1 MTVSSQI
8 FNKTGLAIGSSLFF
22 VFGVFSTSFAQ
33 SSAAPTRQS
42 WVLVSTTDAQFIYR
56 GTHGI
61 SKTSHKTIIAWE
73 KIVPRLDTSEG
84 RESRR
89 SRIQSLT
96 NMIGAEQANT
106 YGYYLKIEEYDCGE
120 GSTRTLQFKFY
131 DHAGR
136 NIQNVPEFHYSKGGR
151 VIQGPPPPV
160 GKNEKPNWLHP
171 TPNSVGER
179 ILKVVCSANDESQA
193 SIENSRKN
201 DFYVSRTGRF
211 RIKFPRGWTVN
222 EERKED
228 IFVKATDGRGSSI
241 NVIASRYDGPE
252 PKEEELSAMV
262 NLGLVATKKD
272 YPSAV
277 ILDKGLRYLAGKRGP
292 YQRFR
297 VSYDVQGS
305 NMTHTTTNYTVFQ
318 DGLAYT
324 ITTSVPMNAYDEVEP
339 LLKASV
345 NSFTLARHGSY

>member
-1 MTVSSQI
+1 MTIRGQI
-8 FNKTGLAIGSSLFF
+8 FNKAESAIGFSLLF
-22 VFGVFSTSFAQ
+22 VLVVFSLSFAQ
-33 SSAAPTRQS
+33 SNAARTRQS

-56 GTHGI
+56 GTQGI
-61 SKTSHKTIIAWE
+61 SKTSHRTIIAWE

-84 RESRR
+84 RESKR
-89 SRIQSLT
+89 SRIRSLT
-96 NMIGAEQANT
+96 NMIGAERANT
-106 YGYYLKIEEYDCGE
+106 YGYYLKIEEYDCRE
-120 GSTRTLQFKFY
+120 GTTRTLQFKFY

-136 NIQNVPEFHYSKGGR
+136 NIQNVPEFRYSKGGR

-179 ILKVVCSANDESQA
+179 ILKAVCSANDESQA
-193 SIENSRKN
+193 SIENSRNN
-201 DFYVSRTGRF
+201 DFYVSNTGGF

-222 EERKED
+222 EDHNEGV
-228 IFVKATDGRGSSI
+228 FVKATDGRGSSI
-241 NVIASRYDGPE
+241 NVIASRYDGAE
-252 PKEEELSAMV
+252 PKGEELSTMV
-262 NLGLVATKKD
+262 NLGVVATKKD

-292 YQRFR
+292 FQRFR
-297 VSYDVQGS
+297 VRYDVQGS
-305 NMTHTTTNYTVFQ
+305 NVTHTTTNYTVFQ
-318 DGLAYT
+318 NGLAYT

-345 NSFTLARHGSY
+345 NSFTLERHGSY